1 MRVFLWC
8 VFGFCL
14 GLDIGYTT
22 IYSAGVPRLDHGPRL
37 GLLVGAARRETRG
50 WNSKMNAI
58 VVSASVAM
66 AWRQHAENR
75 RRPHR

>member
-22 IYSAGVPRLDHGPRL
+22 IYSAGVPIPGSSTSLM
-37 GLLVGAARRETRG
+37 VTAAT
-50 WNSKMNAI
+50 S
-58 VVSASVAM
+58 
-66 AWRQHAENR
+66 
-75 RRPHR
+75 